1 MQEEGYVA
9 KLLYP
14 AGAKDVEL
22 GKTVAIIVERKEDV
36 AAFANYS
43 ADSASS
49 APAQP
54 APQAATPAAA
64 SAPATNY
71 PDHIKLE
78 MPNLSPTM
86 EKVRKTIKLLKFA
99 IGKHPKM
106 E

>member
-14 AGAKDVEL
+14 EGAKDVEL
-22 GKTVAIIVERKEDV
+22 GKTVAILVEKKEDI

-43 ADSASS
+43 ADGASS

-54 APQAATPAAA
+54 APQAATPAAT
-64 SAPATNY
+64 PATATTPTANY

-86 EKVRKTIKLLKFA
+86 EKVR
-99 IGKHPKM
+99 
-106 E
+106 